1 MESRRQLASK
11 TGLYTLDV
19 FIVLLNYE
27 IARMN
32 RYPGPLTLLQITLAM
47 EGQAADIR
55 KLAKEVMTRQLAS
68 TLRISDV
75 PAHYNDDFLVLL
87 PATDENGGRAVAER
101 ILSNFRTTQSLA
113 TGRLKKKNAYVG
125 VTSRN
130 SGSTV
135 TVEELMAEAAVAM
148 NEGRARDSYTC
159 VVFSELDIGLPKRE

>member
-1 MESRRQLASK
+1 METRRQLASK

-32 RYPGPLTLLQITLAM
+32 RYPGPLTILQITLAM

-55 KLAKEVMTRQLAS
+55 KLAKEVVTRQLAS

-101 ILSNFRTTQSLA
+101 ILSNFRTTQSLN
-113 TGRLKKKNAYVG
+113 TGRLKKKNIYIG
-125 VTSRN
+125 MTSRN

-135 TVEELMAEAAVAM
+135 TVEELMAEAALAM
-148 NEGRARDSYTC
+148 NEARARDSYTC
-159 VVFSELDIGLPKRE
+159 VVFSELDTGLSKRE